1 MGNLLMNRKILFP
14 ILVFL
19 VFGIVFYASQADL
32 VRAAS
37 LADGRTLTLYD
48 ALSGTLPDPSLMG
61 FTAFPPDAV
70 SLTYSDGAAVLDTS
84 SVSAETYAGWVSSA
98 ATISGFPVLDSA
110 AGVQVNFALQ
120 LENETHANQDRA
132 GFNLILLDQDA
143 KGIELAFWPNEI
155 WTQNDDTTGALF
167 SHGEGGAFDTT
178 AGLVDYQLTFNA
190 ETYTLTANTVP
201 ILSGPLRDYSR
212 FEGFLDPYETPNFL
226 FLGDDTTSA
235 QARVRLRFV
244 SVTGIE
250 PIAPATVTSPS
261 TDLPL
266 PTASVIPTSSVTP
279 VASATPTPGSRI
291 IELCPFGWLLGAIVM
306 GSCFIFRKYA
316 VG

>member
-1 MGNLLMNRKILFP
+1 MNRKILFP

-19 VFGIVFYASQADL
+19 VFGIVFYTSQTDL

-84 SVSAETYAGWVSSA
+84 SVGAETYAGWVSSA
-98 ATISGFPVLDSA
+98 ATISGFPVLDSTV
-110 AGVQVNFALQ
+110 GVQVNFTLQ

-132 GFNLILLDQDA
+132 GFNLILLDQNA
-143 KGIELAFWPNEI
+143 MGIELAFWPNEI
-155 WTQNDDTTGALF
+155 WAQNDDTTGALF
-167 SHGEGGAFDTT
+167 THGEGVAFGTT

-190 ETYTLTANTVP
+190 DTYTLTANAVP
-201 ILSGPLRDYSR
+201 ILTGPLRDYSR

-244 SVTGIE
+244 SVTGTE
-250 PIAPATVTSPS
+250 PVAPVIVTSAS

-266 PTASVIPTSSVTP
+266 PAASVIPPSSATP
-279 VASATPTPGSRI
+279 VPSATPTPDSRI
-291 IELCPFGWLLGAIVM
+291 VELCPFSWLLGAVMMGNFLIV
-306 GSCFIFRKYA
+306 RKRG
-316 VG
+316 VRQ